1 MSKKTWAVL
10 AIGAAAAT
18 LPARAELSAADLA
31 KLGTTLTPLG
41 AEKAGNAAGTIPAW
55 TGGITQPVAG
65 FVAGGYY
72 PDPFASDRPLFTIDR
87 SNVDRYKDNLTP
99 GEIAMIRK
107 YDDYKLVVYPTH
119 RSASFRQ
126 CR

>member
-10 AIGAAAAT
+10 AIAAAT

-55 TGGITQPVAG
+55 DGGITKPVAG
-65 FVAGGYY
+65 YVTGGHY
-72 PDPFASDRPLFTIDR
+72 PDPFPNDRPQVTIDQ
-87 SNVDRYKDNLTP
+87 SNVDRFKDQL
-99 GEIAMIRK
+99 
-107 YDDYKLVVYPTH
+107 
-119 RSASFRQ
+119 
-126 CR
+126 

>member
-31 KLGTTLTPLG
+31 KLGTTLTPVG

-55 TGGITQPVAG
+55 DGGITRPMSG
-65 FVAGGYY
+65 YTPGGYY
-72 PDPFASDRPLFTIDR
+72 PDPYASDRALFTIDQ
-87 SNVDRYKDNLTP
+87 SNVERYKDNLSP

-107 YDDYKLVVYPTH
+107 
-119 RSASFRQ
+119 
-126 CR
+126 